1 MTDVDIV
8 AAATSEGEF
17 DVLEAA
23 KGRSYPSKDVKVY
36 TDAESAHKAELI
48 EREIASEEDPERVN
62 ELDAQR
68 SGLRDKV
75 LASEQI
81 WHLRG
86 IDRRVRRAAE
96 KSARKKADAD
106 EEDKAEWQTFGYV
119 AGMLIRVT
127 QSSTGKVQEKLWSTQ
142 EIADI
147 LDTLPDE
154 SVRTIINAVNE
165 LLFGGLRFDALV
177 TADF

>member
-8 AAATSEGEF
+8 ADATSEGKF

-23 KGRSYPSKDVKVY
+23 KGRSYPSKDVKIY
-36 TDAESAHKAELI
+36 TDEESAYAAELI
-48 EREIASEEDPERVN
+48 EKEIALEEDPERVN

-68 SGLRDKV
+68 AALRDKV
-75 LASEQI
+75 LASEQV
-81 WHLRG
+81 WHMRG
-86 IDRRVRRAAE
+86 VDRRVRRSAE
-96 KSARKKADAD
+96 KSAKKRD
-106 EEDKAEWQTFGYV
+106 EDERAEWLTFGYI
-119 AGMLIRVT
+119 AGMLVRVT
-127 QSSTGKVQEKLWSTQ
+127 QTASGSVQEKLWTTQ

-147 LDTLPDE
+147 MDTLPDE
-154 SVRTIINAVNE
+154 SINTIVSAVEE